1 MATPSVVIIEQDP
14 EYLEPLD
21 KLLRERGVSV
31 WTAREGKDGLQI
43 IVDHPPDLIILAVK
57 LPNVSGY
64 KICKKLKTHTRFQD
78 TPLFLLASPEERDT
92 LDLHRKLK
100 TRAEEYFVKPFS
112 PRALRDK
119 ALEYLFGVQQ
129 EEDPLLYFPE
139 PSSLEGALL
148 EDEELAPR
156 SVMPLPPPQHLE
168 AFDEE
173 PEVEVEPPPPQA
185 RSWGGDGFRS
195 FEGARHLAVT
205 SPRVVAP
212 PPTFIPAPPAP
223 APHPFEDLPLDDML
237 EALDAQRS
245 TPSEDEPDF
254 DPAPLST
261 PPPFPAP
268 LSNMT
273 MMGAPAFIEPVQDLA
288 SSGAYP
294 QLSRSTP
301 REDPDAPPKRGA
313 PDSAS
318 DGEGLAARLQRRDQQ
333 LKELR
338 EKQEQLYS
346 ENLTLQ
352 ETLAQAR
359 RELLDAEQHRARRGL
374 ELERLR
380 DQLERAQEEQQDQ
393 ESDRASLQS
402 ACAQLQ
408 RDLEQARAGQQG
420 LADKLTATRDELTA
434 TQDKLTSTQDG
445 LTSTQDGLTST
456 QEELTAARDELAAAR
471 DELAAARDELAAARD
486 ELASTRDELAAAR
499 DERVRLQQELHLA
512 RQRNIDARQA
522 QEEAQDQAEELEEE
536 LRQARQAAQAL
547 AQERERL
554 QQELS
559 EAQRVVSEGEQQRAT
574 ESDQLTRLKGALQH
588 AREHLRAVIS
598 KAESDM
604 KELREEYV
612 KARQQWKQEQA
623 IMAEEQRRLSDL
635 VKDLEGRADDLYR
648 QLDDKTQEYDLLRE
662 EHQDL
667 WKTLQASE
675 EDVGRLT
682 RDLEQARQELQQAR
696 LQYQEL
702 ELAKQQQEERAHKLS
717 QEAQGREA
725 HLNKVFGLNQDH
737 ISTLERALEET
748 ERSHQ
753 VTRANLQKATA
764 YASGLEERLR
774 NVGEAFGKLGQLLA
788 ASSENLVAS
797 KDFLSMP
804 SLPSYSSIPAL
815 PARPARPALPEPPA
829 PAQEE
834 AHAEE
839 QAEQQGEP
847 LALAGVAEEPA
858 EGQEAAAEA
867 APPEAEAAPL
877 EAEAAP
883 LEAEAAPLEAVVVD
897 GDQTK
902 LGAEAIPPEAIGPG
916 AEEKAGNPPSLSI
929 SLEDEQEDDPF
940 ADLAQDLVDDLESSA
955 DFEMEMRRISA
966 PPKAESGPE
975 ELDAIPLAVSP
986 LEQGSSSSIANMQQH
1001 DDPTFFSEKGPT
1013 TPPAGRGEDDMLLD
1027 LEGDDELPLM
1037 EEGEQ
1042 AALGEEMIELDDD
1055 APLP

>member
-1 MATPSVVIIEQDP
+1 MATPSVVVIEQDP

-21 KLLRERGVSV
+21 RLLRERGVSV
-31 WTAREGKDGLQI
+31 WTAREGKDVLQI
-43 IVDHPPDLIILAVK
+43 IVDHPPDLILLAVK

-78 TPLFLLASPEERDT
+78 TPLFLLANPEERDT

-100 TRAEEYFVKPFS
+100 TRAEEYFIKPF
-112 PRALRDK
+112 PLHELRDK
-119 ALEYLFGVQQ
+119 VLEYLFGAST
-129 EEDPLLYFPE
+129 EEAPFFPK
-139 PSSLEGALL
+139 PSSLEGALV
-148 EDEELAPR
+148 EDEALAPR
-156 SVMPLPPPQHLE
+156 SVMPLPPQHSE
-168 AFDEE
+168 ASDEE
-173 PEVEVEPPPPQA
+173 PEVEAEPPTPEA
-185 RSWGGDGFRS
+185 RPWGGDGFRS

-205 SPRVVAP
+205 SPRVIAP
-212 PPTFIPAPPAP
+212 PPALAPTPPAAQRVPAPPAP

-245 TPSEDEPDF
+245 APSEDEPDL

-268 LSNMT
+268 LPNLT
-273 MMGAPAFIEPVQDLA
+273 MMGTPAFIEPTQDLTA
-288 SSGAYP
+288 SGAYP
-294 QLSRSTP
+294 QLSRSRP
-301 REDPDAPPKRGA
+301 HEDPEAPPKRGA
-313 PDSAS
+313 SDSAS

-338 EKQEQLYS
+338 EKQELLYS

-352 ETLAQAR
+352 ETLAQAH

-380 DQLERAQEEQQDQ
+380 DQLARVNEEQQEQ
-393 ESDRASLQS
+393 ESDRASLQG

-408 RDLEQARAGQQG
+408 RDLEQARAGQQR
-420 LADKLTATRDELTA
+420 LTDELAAAQDTLAA
-434 TQDKLTSTQDG
+434 TQDKLAAAQDTLASTQDE
-445 LTSTQDGLTST
+445 STAT
-456 QEELTAARDELAAAR
+456 QNELAAAR
-471 DELAAARDELAAARD
+471 E
-486 ELASTRDELAAAR
+486 
-499 DERVRLQQELHLA
+499 ERARLQQELHLA

-522 QEEAQDQAEELEEE
+522 QEEAQDQAEELAEE
-536 LRQARQAAQAL
+536 LRQARQAAQSL

-554 QQELS
+554 QHELG
-559 EAQRVVSEGEQQRAT
+559 EAQRAVTEGEQQRVT

-588 AREHLRAVIS
+588 ARDHLRAVIS
-598 KAESDM
+598 KAENDM

-682 RDLEQARQELQQAR
+682 RDLEQVRQELQHAR
-696 LQYQEL
+696 LQHQEL
-702 ELAKQQQEERAHKLS
+702 ELAKQQEERAHKLS
-717 QEAQGREA
+717 QEAQRREE
-725 HLNKVFGLNQDH
+725 HLHKVCGLHQEH

-753 VTRANLQKATA
+753 ATRNNLQKATA
-764 YASGLEERLR
+764 YAASLEERLR

-797 KDFLSMP
+797 KDFLSIP

-815 PARPARPALPEPPA
+815 PARPARPVLPEAPA
-829 PAQEE
+829 PSEVAAPEGAPSGE
-834 AHAEE
+834 APPSLGGAS
-839 QAEQQGEP
+839 
-847 LALAGVAEEPA
+847 EEPA
-858 EGQEAAAEA
+858 KAEEGAEA
-867 APPEAEAAPL
+867 APPAPT
-877 EAEAAP
+877 AQGAP
-883 LEAEAAPLEAVVVD
+883 EPSHEPIVTN

-902 LGAEAIPPEAIGPG
+902 LGAESIPPEAIGPS
-916 AEEKAGNPPSLSI
+916 AEEKAMAPLSI
-929 SLEDEQEDDPF
+929 SMEEGQDGETF

-966 PPKAESGPE
+966 PPKAEPSAE

-986 LEQGSSSSIANMQQH
+986 LEQGSSLSIANMQQH

-1013 TPPAGRGEDDMLLD
+1013 TLPAGLGEDDDMLLD

-1042 AALGEEMIELDDD
+1042 PALGEEMIELDDD